1 MSRNKFEINRRGRQ
15 FVVYRM
21 EYTETGS
28 MGSPVYST
36 NDFEDA
42 RKKLYELN
50 GWNYKPKNNDQQ
62 QAHATPKKTEG
73 RAT

>member
-1 MSRNKFEINRRGRQ
+1 MAEVRYEIKRRGRQ

-28 MGSPVYST
+28 MGSPVYPT
-36 NDFEDA
+36 NNFEDA

-50 GWNYKPKNNDQQ
+50 GWKYKPKE
-62 QAHATPKKTEG
+62 K
-73 RAT
+73 

>member
-1 MSRNKFEINRRGRQ
+1 MKRNKYELNRRGRQ

-21 EYTETGS
+21 EYTDTGS

-50 GWNYKPKNNDQQ
+50 GWKYKPKNNDQQ
-62 QAHATPKKTEG
+62 QTHATPKKTEG

>member
-1 MSRNKFEINRRGRQ
+1 MKRNKYELNRRGRQ

-50 GWNYKPKNNDQQ
+50 GWKYKPKNNDQQ
-62 QAHATPKKTEG
+62 QTHATPKKTEG
-73 RAT
+73 CAT